1 MSGSGTSQTSRVAE
15 LIDQSSQSLLHHTL
29 NTPSTFTT
37 FSTMSEPLSVS
48 QALLNL
54 MPPITDTVWTDA
66 FDRVL
71 KDVLQQCRP
80 GYVEIPTDAVHHK
93 VSKKA
98 LDTKPVSSEALTY
111 LYGIELNPASPTFCP
126 STRGASART
135 NFFDFH
141 SRLGIYHGCSRPGP

>member
-1 MSGSGTSQTSRVAE
+1 MLTA
-15 LIDQSSQSLLHHTL
+15 QSNQSLLHHTL

-48 QALLNL
+48 QALLNQ

-93 VSKKA
+93 VLKKA
-98 LDTKPVSSEALTY
+98 LDTKPVSL
-111 LYGIELNPASPTFCP
+111 
-126 STRGASART
+126 
-135 NFFDFH
+135 
-141 SRLGIYHGCSRPGP
+141 